1 MKVFIQFFLFFYG
14 IACLGQYQFK
24 GTFPKSYNGQS
35 VFLSLVEDYRKVD
48 RVYNSQVIQKTTID
62 SLGNFLFAGNR
73 LADKNRM
80 YRIHIDDC
88 PDSIPNAKSNYL
100 AACTRS
106 QRVLFLANNRSTLV
120 FPTLSN
126 DQPLCEINGDSPN
139 TGALLEIDH
148 LKEAMILDVMDSHS
162 TTDEQ
167 LKYKTWFDELQRFA
181 LEREEPLVELYVHDF
196 LSDKKNESHAFYL
209 KDLSENP
216 YYQELGARL
225 ENSYGNAPFV
235 TQYLLELKADA
246 LLTKGEQATTATP
259 FFLLG
264 IALLVLLGLFIFLK
278 YRPFQNTNPIPMA
291 NDLTPQEQ
299 RVYKAIQDNKSN
311 KEIAMELFIST
322 STVKTHINN
331 IYKKLEVSSRA
342 DIIKNPPRV

>member
-1 MKVFIQFFLFFYG
+1 MKVFIQLLLFFCG
-14 IACLGQYQFK
+14 LTCLGQYHFK
-24 GTFPKSYNGQS
+24 GTFPKSNSGQI
-35 VFLSLVEDYRKVD
+35 VYLSLVEDYRKVD

-62 SLGNFLFAGNR
+62 SLGYFVFTGNR

-88 PDSIPNAKSNYL
+88 PKNMPTVKSNYL

-106 QRVLFLANNRSTLV
+106 KQVLFLANNTSNLV
-120 FPTLSN
+120 FPKLSN
-126 DQPLCEINGDSPN
+126 NQPLCEINGDSPN
-139 TGALLEIDH
+139 AGALLEIDH

-167 LKYKTWFDELQRFA
+167 LKFNSWFDELHRIA
-181 LEREEPLVELYVHDF
+181 LAREEPLVELYVHDF

-209 KDLSENP
+209 KDLSHNP
-216 YYQELGARL
+216 YYKELGKRL
-225 ENSYGNAPFV
+225 EDTYGNAPFV

-246 LLTKGEQATTATP
+246 LMISEEQATSTTTS
-259 FFLLG
+259 FVLLG
-264 IALLVLLGLFIFLK
+264 AVLFALLGLFIFLK
-278 YRPFQNTNPIPMA
+278 YSPFQKTNPIPM
-291 NDLTPQEQ
+291 NSGLTPQEQ

-311 KEIAMELFIST
+311 KEIATELFIST

-342 DIIKNPPRV
+342 DIIKKST